1 MPAKLKRQPGAVFFD
16 AESRAVLV
24 RRASHAR
31 GRARPSPSG
40 TTPWGTWSAPA
51 ARRLR

>member
-1 MPAKLKRQPGAVFFD
+1 MPAKLKRQPGPVFFD

-31 GRARPSPSG
+31 GGLGHRPAND
-40 TTPWGTWSAPA
+40 TWGTWSALA